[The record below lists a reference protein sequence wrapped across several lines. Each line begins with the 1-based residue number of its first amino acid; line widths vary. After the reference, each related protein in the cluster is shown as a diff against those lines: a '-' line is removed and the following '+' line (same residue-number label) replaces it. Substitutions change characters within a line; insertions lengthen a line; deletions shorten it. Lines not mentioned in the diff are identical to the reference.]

1 MYQTSELQNDVRY
14 TLATFKG
21 QMDNSAIIIVDFN
34 SSLSI
39 TKRSNRQKIN
49 KQMKNLKTVKIN

>member
-1 MYQTSELQNDVRY
+1 
-14 TLATFKG
+14 
-21 QMDNSAIIIVDFN
+21 MDNSAIIIGDFN